1 MTQTD
6 KTTSGASAAEIQQQ
20 LLRDNPELAR
30 AWEAGEPRRRLSMAL
45 LAMRKSAGLTQR
57 ALAAITGWKQPQV
70 ARMESATGPWP
81 TREALHDYASACG
94 RTVGLVF
101 AQPRSGGMHIDSTVA
116 FGSDAPDHLLDRLAD
131 RRVRFSGG

>member
-1 MTQTD
+1 M
-6 KTTSGASAAEIQQQ
+6 KTGKHGQGASAAQ
-20 LLRDNPELAR
+20 LRERLMRDDPALAE
-30 AWEAGEPRRRLSMAL
+30 AWEAGEPRRRLSAAL
-45 LAMRKSAGLTQR
+45 VAMRKSAGLTQR

-81 TREALHDYASACG
+81 SRDALHDYASACG

-101 AQPRSGGMHIDSTVA
+101 AHPKSGGMHIDSTVA

-131 RRVRFSGG
+131 RQVRISGG

>member
-1 MTQTD
+1 MTSD
-6 KTTSGASAAEIQQQ
+6 DRKRGATAAELREQ
-20 LLRDNPELAR
+20 LMREDPALAE

-45 LAMRKSAGLTQR
+45 VAMRKSAGLTQR
-57 ALAAITGWKQPQV
+57 GLAAITGWKQPQV

-81 TREALHDYASACG
+81 SREALHDYAGACG

-101 AQPRSGGMHIDSTVA
+101 AHPKSGGMHIDSTVA

-131 RRVRFSGG
+131 RQVRISGA